1 MIVVMNESDS
11 YRLQALVELAANF
24 PEPLTA
30 AEIARRRRVPS
41 RFLARLLGELAREG
55 LVATT
60 RGPRGGVR
68 LATRPEEV
76 ALASLVR
83 PEPVPETGGVAVRWL
98 ARRLASA
105 REGALEKVTLADLL
119 QAERKAKATV
129 DFDI

>member
-1 MIVVMNESDS
+1 MNESDS
-11 YRLQALVELAANF
+11 YRLQALVELAASF

-30 AEIARRRRVPS
+30 AEIARRRRVPA

-68 LATRPEEV
+68 LAARPEAV

-83 PEPVPETGGVAVRWL
+83 PEPVPETGGVAVGWL
-98 ARRLASA
+98 ARRLAAA
-105 REGALEKVTLADLL
+105 RAGALERLSLGDLVR
-119 QAERKAKATV
+119 AERDAKREG